1 MSRMQQLERFD
12 LSKSV
17 AGDAERKRQFHRF
30 AKRQLQVLAGFLG
43 FIPGEYDIR
52 SNPGGPAVS
61 GEIILHADR
70 LYVQV
75 SHSCMGFDRSVL
87 FRTCNGR
94 KDYRGGPNNFAPL
107 DLLHEPQELAFRI
120 RAFCRVRSEAQ

>member
-1 MSRMQQLERFD
+1 MTRMHRSQRFELD
-12 LSKSV
+12 KRV
-17 AGDAERKRQFHRF
+17 AGDAERKRQFHRY
-30 AKRQLQVLAGFLG
+30 AKHQLQVLAGYLG
-43 FIPGEYDIR
+43 FMPAEFDIR
-52 SNPGGPAVS
+52 SNPGGPAVA
-61 GEIILHADR
+61 GEIILHTDR

-94 KDYRGGPNNFAPL
+94 KDYTGGPNNFAPL

-120 RAFCRVRSEAQ
+120 RTFCRFRSEGQ